1 MFLRGD
7 IYYADLTPV
16 IGCEQGGIRPVLV
29 IQNNTGN
36 RFSPTVIVAAI
47 TSRMDKHP
55 LPTHV
60 FLGSGRYGLPRNS
73 MVMLEQIR
81 TIDKKR
87 MLEYIG
93 QLDSWHM
100 NQVDAALT
108 ISIDLGQAVSK
119 KELTMPDGC
128 EMKMAMG

>member
-1 MFLRGD
+1 M
-7 IYYADLTPV
+7 
-16 IGCEQGGIRPVLV
+16 
-29 IQNNTGN
+29 
-36 RFSPTVIVAAI
+36 
-47 TSRMDKHP
+47 
-55 LPTHV
+55 PTHV

-100 NQVDAALT
+100 NQVDAALML
-108 ISIDLGQAVSK
+108 SIDLGQVVNK
-119 KELTMPDGC
+119 KELPIPDSR